1 MSAGH
6 GKQPSAGQ
14 PTRRQYVK
22 FTFFKIDPAWR
33 LLPPEDRELG
43 KRQVDDTVAAFSD
56 RMLIRS
62 YSLAGTRGDADLA
75 LWQISDRLED
85 IQELTT
91 ALFSTAMGPYLSIPH
106 SYLAMT
112 RRSMYVSPEES
123 SKADRLII
131 QPTEAKYLF
140 VYPFVKT
147 RAWYMLSKDERQQLM
162 DEHIGIGR
170 KYPSVKL
177 NTSYSYGLDDQ
188 EFVVAFETDEPSDF
202 LDLVMEL
209 REAETSVYTL
219 RDTPIFTCL
228 AMSVREALDTLG
240 APGDAPAL
248 ALQQQV
254 NGDGWARVAD
264 VAELPAGAKKVVY
277 FEAEQVAL
285 FNTEGQVLAI
295 GNRCSH
301 ANGQLAEGAVKGTT
315 VTCPYH
321 KSQFDLTS
329 GTPVCGP
336 AARAVPAYRVKID
349 DGAIFLAR
357 QETSATATEVLDKQ
371 PSASAD

>member
-6 GKQPSAGQ
+6 GKQPSADQ

-22 FTFFKIDPAWR
+22 FTFFKIAPAWR
-33 LLPPEDRELG
+33 LLPPEERELG
-43 KRQVDDTVAAFSD
+43 KRQVADTVSAFSD

-75 LWQISDRLED
+75 LWQISDRLEE

-91 ALFSTAMGPYLSIPH
+91 ALFSTSMGPYLSIPH
-106 SYLAMT
+106 SFLAMT

-147 RAWYMLSKDERQQLM
+147 RAWYMLSKDERQKLM

-177 NTSYSYGLDDQ
+177 NTTYSYGLDDQ

-240 APGDAPAL
+240 APGDAPAISL
-248 ALQQQV
+248 GQRA

-264 VAELPAGAKKVVY
+264 VAELPAGATKVVY
-277 FEAEQVAL
+277 FQGEQVAL
-285 FNTEGQVLAI
+285 FNTEGQVYAI

-301 ANGQLAEGAVKGTT
+301 ANGQLAEGAVKDTT
-315 VTCPYH
+315 VTCPNH
-321 KSQFDLTS
+321 NSQFDLAS

-336 AARAVPAYRVKID
+336 AARALPIYRVKVA

-357 QETSATATEVLDKQ
+357 QEGVETLDKQ

>member
-1 MSAGH
+1 MSEGH
-6 GKQPSAGQ
+6 GRQIPADQ
-14 PTRRQYVK
+14 PTRRQFVK
-22 FTFFKIDPAWR
+22 FTFLKVDPEWR
-33 LLPPEDRELG
+33 GLPPEERKTG
-43 KRQVDDTVAAFSD
+43 KLEVDETVRAFAE

-75 LWQISDRLED
+75 LWQICDRLEE

-91 ALFSTAMGPYLSIPH
+91 ALFSTAMGPYLSVPH

-112 RRSMYVSPEES
+112 RRSMYVSPEEAS
-123 SKADRLII
+123 RAERLII
-131 QPTEAKYLF
+131 QPSNAKYLF

-147 RAWYMLSKDERQQLM
+147 RAWYMLSKDERQKMM
-162 DEHIGIGR
+162 DEHIAIGR

-177 NTSYSYGLDDQ
+177 NTTYSYGLDDQ

-248 ALQQQV
+248 ALQERV
-254 NGDGWARVAD
+254 NGGGWARVAD
-264 VAELPAGAKKVVY
+264 EAELPAGTTKIVY
-277 FEAEQVAL
+277 YQGEQVAL
-285 FNTEGQVLAI
+285 FNTEGQLFAI

-301 ANGQLAEGAVKGTT
+301 ANGQLSEGSVEGTT

-321 KSQFDLTS
+321 QSEFDLAS
-329 GTPVCGP
+329 GTPLGGP
-336 AARAVPAYRVKID
+336 AARAVPAYRVKVD
-349 DGAIFLAR
+349 AGGIFLSGQEAATVAETPEGQPAAR
-357 QETSATATEVLDKQ
+357 D
-371 PSASAD
+371 